1 MVRMSRR
8 LPPALGRFIYCCA
21 AVIAA
26 FAFVDRP
33 FIKGASSGGR
43 VLYPL
48 FADDSLP
55 ARADVMRAAHGTYI
69 GRLLLDRDSTLD
81 RWPDRVES
89 PIRVWVQPTAQP
101 GFADLVRDAFGE
113 WADAGLPIRF
123 EFVDRARDAEISVRW
138 TDRLDGKTGNTVWRV
153 DNHGWLRS
161 SDVLLATQMRD
172 GRRLD
177 ARSLSAIAL
186 HEVGHVLGL
195 AHSDDGHD
203 VMAPLVRVATL
214 SAADR
219 ATVRLL
225 YTLPAGHLR

>member
-1 MVRMSRR
+1 MSLPSAFAR
-8 LPPALGRFIYCCA
+8 LAFCCA
-21 AVIAA
+21 AAITALSLA
-26 FAFVDRP
+26 DRP
-33 FIKGASSGGR
+33 PQGMSSAGR
-43 VLYPL
+43 ILYPM
-48 FADDSLP
+48 FADDSSP
-55 ARADVMRAAHGTYI
+55 ARDDVLRAGHGTYI

-81 RWPDRVES
+81 RWPDRIES
-89 PIRVWVQPTAQP
+89 PVRVWIEPSAQP
-101 GFADLVRDAFGE
+101 GFASLVQGAFGE
-113 WADAGLPIRF
+113 WANAGLPIRF

-153 DNHGWLRS
+153 DSHGWMRS

-172 GRRLD
+172 GRPLD

-195 AHSDDGHD
+195 AHSDDHHD
-203 VMAPLVRVATL
+203 VMAPMVRVATL

-225 YTLPAGHLR
+225 YTYPAGHLR